1 MDTNA
6 NNNRES
12 FEDQQVI
19 FVDTHLIQIG
29 RAHV

>member
-19 FVDTHLIQIG
+19 FVAGTLQAFNG
-29 RAHV
+29 K